1 MNAPG
6 KFLCVL
12 AEYDRETQR
21 RVEELRQRL
30 CAAGF
35 TGRQTQGIPHHI
47 TMGTFPI
54 AEKETVRRLTKEAAA
69 QNGPFSVNF
78 SHLGVFGGGNV
89 LFLAP
94 DVNRELLACREH
106 FGDSAAWT
114 PHTTLLIEDPSEICR
129 AMPLALEAFEE
140 FRGRVESLSLYEF
153 FPAGLICRYTLA
165 AKSE

>member
-1 MNAPG
+1 MDGPE

-12 AEYDRETQR
+12 AEYDRETEQ
-21 RVEELRQRL
+21 RVENIRQRL

-35 TGRQTQGIPHHI
+35 IGRQTQGIPHHI
-47 TMGTFPI
+47 TLGTFPI
-54 AEKETVRRLTKEAAA
+54 AEKEVISKLMKEAAA
-69 QNGPFSVNF
+69 QSGPFSVTF

-94 DVNRELLACREH
+94 DVNRELLVCKEY
-106 FGDSAAWT
+106 FGDSENWT

-140 FRGRVESLSLYEF
+140 FQGRVEGLSLYEF
-153 FPAGLICRYTLA
+153 FPAGLICRCTL
-165 AKSE
+165 EI